1 MALPLSTARAAKSMP
16 GHYGHSKKKA
26 GAKKAAS
33 KKAPARGA
41 KTAKKPAAAGTKA
54 KKGLPPAFL
63 KNMKKKS
70 SKK

>member
-1 MALPLSTARAAKSMP
+1 MPLPLSTAKAAKTMP

-26 GAKKAAS
+26 GAKKAAG
-33 KKAPARGA
+33 KKAPAKGA
-41 KTAKKPAAAGTKA
+41 KSAKKPAAAGTKG
-54 KKGLPPAFL
+54 KKGVPPAFL